1 MRVIPVLMGSTHI
14 LIKDKKMIVMQKVNL
29 NIKREETSQ
38 TSPSRAM
45 YLCSVRV
52 ERTAQV
58 DGRAGLLTQKF
69 VAIRVKYHQT

>member
-1 MRVIPVLMGSTHI
+1 
-14 LIKDKKMIVMQKVNL
+14 MIVIQIVDL
-29 NIKREETSQ
+29 TIERESTSR
-38 TSPSRAM
+38 TGPSRAI